1 VPIAIVASMDFIY
14 TMVIVVM
21 FVLKKHILIKQ
32 HFNAKIVTQNASFA
46 LAQLLIIAQVVKLT

>member
-1 VPIAIVASMDFIY
+1 MDYIY
-14 TMVIVVM
+14 TVVIVVM

-46 LAQLLIIAQVVKLT
+46 LVQLLIIAQVVKLT